1 MIRPIRNKKAVMT
14 SGYGH
19 RTLPNGSTEFHGG
32 IDIAVHG
39 NPVGVPVYSTCA
51 GTIGAIITDA
61 SISCGRAVFIKR
73 EGADYYCLYM
83 HLETVNADLSVGD
96 YIPQATYLGT
106 MGNTGAS
113 RGMHLHY
120 GHRKSMV
127 SGSETYDPVEVSAL
141 YK

>member
-1 MIRPIRNKKAVMT
+1 MIRPIKNKNAIMT
-14 SGYGH
+14 SGYGN
-19 RTLPNGSTEFHGG
+19 RTLPNGNIEFHGG
-32 IDIAVHG
+32 IDIAVPK
-39 NPVGVPVYSTCA
+39 NPTGVPVYATCA

-73 EGADYYCLYM
+73 ENADYFCLYM
-83 HLETVNADLSVGD
+83 HLETVNPDMSVGD
-96 YIPQATYLGT
+96 YIAQGQYLGT

-127 SGSETYDPVEVSAL
+127 SGSETYDPIEVSEL